1 MERAGTGNTLI
12 LSQICLMSVSSKN
25 KPVVDRLILILAQAK
40 NTAAAIADN
49 AIDDQ
54 DPIDD
59 ESIMMLSRDL
69 NSIKQYLHT
78 AYEPNFT
85 E

>member
-1 MERAGTGNTLI
+1 
-12 LSQICLMSVSSKN
+12 MSVSFKN

-40 NTAAAIADN
+40 YTAAAIADN
-49 AIDDQ
+49 AIDDNE
-54 DPIDD
+54 PLDD
-59 ESIMMLSRDL
+59 ESLMMISRDL
-69 NSIKQYLHT
+69 NSIKNYLHT

>member
-1 MERAGTGNTLI
+1 MA
-12 LSQICLMSVSSKN
+12 VSFKN

-54 DPIDD
+54 DPIDE
-59 ESIMMLSRDL
+59 ESLLMLSRDL
-69 NSIKQYLHT
+69 NSIKSYLHT
-78 AYEPNFT
+78 AYELNFA

>member
-1 MERAGTGNTLI
+1 
-12 LSQICLMSVSSKN
+12 MSVSFKN

-49 AIDDQ
+49 AIDDNE
-54 DPIDD
+54 PIDD
-59 ESIMMLSRDL
+59 DSLMMISRDL
-69 NSIKQYLHT
+69 NSIKNYLHT

-85 E
+85 D

>member
-1 MERAGTGNTLI
+1 LHGTDGNRERLNQ
-12 LSQICLMSVSSKN
+12 SHFCLMSVSPKN
-25 KPVVDRLILILAQAK
+25 EPVVDRLILILAQAK

-54 DPIDD
+54 IPIDD

-69 NSIKQYLHT
+69 NSIKNYLHT
-78 AYEPNFT
+78 SYELNK
-85 E
+85 

>member
-1 MERAGTGNTLI
+1 
-12 LSQICLMSVSSKN
+12 MSVSSKN

-40 NTAAAIADN
+40 YTAAAIADN
-49 AIDDQ
+49 AIDDNE
-54 DPIDD
+54 PIDD
-59 ESIMMLSRDL
+59 DSLMMISRDL
-69 NSIKQYLHT
+69 NSIKNYLHT

>member
-1 MERAGTGNTLI
+1 
-12 LSQICLMSVSSKN
+12 MSVSFKN

-40 NTAAAIADN
+40 YTAAAIADN
-49 AIDDQ
+49 ANDDNE
-54 DPIDD
+54 PIDD
-59 ESIMMLSRDL
+59 DSLMMISRDL
-69 NSIKQYLHT
+69 NSIKNYLHT

>member
-1 MERAGTGNTLI
+1 MT
-12 LSQICLMSVSSKN
+12 VSSKN

-69 NSIKQYLHT
+69 NSIKQYLQT

-85 E
+85 D

>member
-1 MERAGTGNTLI
+1 
-12 LSQICLMSVSSKN
+12 MSVSSKN
-25 KPVVDRLILILAQAK
+25 KPVVDRLILILAHAK

-59 ESIMMLSRDL
+59 
-69 NSIKQYLHT
+69 
-78 AYEPNFT
+78 
-85 E
+85 

>member
-1 MERAGTGNTLI
+1 
-12 LSQICLMSVSSKN
+12 MSVSSKN
-25 KPVVDRLILILAQAK
+25 KPVVDRLILLLAQAK
-40 NTAAAIADN
+40 YTAAAIADN

-69 NSIKQYLHT
+69 NSIKNYLHT
-78 AYEPNFT
+78 AYEINDLDKSAK
-85 E
+85 ERS

>member
-1 MERAGTGNTLI
+1 
-12 LSQICLMSVSSKN
+12 MSVSFKN
-25 KPVVDRLILILAQAK
+25 EPVVDRLILLLAQAK
-40 NTAAAIADN
+40 YTAAAIADN

-54 DPIDD
+54 VPIDD

-69 NSIKQYLHT
+69 NSIKNYLHT
-78 AYEPNFT
+78 AYEINDLDQSAK

>member
-1 MERAGTGNTLI
+1 
-12 LSQICLMSVSSKN
+12 MSVSKRQE
-25 KPVVDRLILILAQAK
+25 PVLDRMVLLLAQAK
-40 NTAAAIADN
+40 YTAAAIADN

-69 NSIKQYLHT
+69 NSIKNYLHT
-78 AYEPNFT
+78 AYEQKFN

>member
-1 MERAGTGNTLI
+1 MT
-12 LSQICLMSVSSKN
+12 VSSKN

-40 NTAAAIADN
+40 YTAAAIADN

-54 DPIDD
+54 QPIDD
-59 ESIMMLSRDL
+59 HSLMMLSRDL
-69 NSIKQYLHT
+69 NSIKSYLCT
-78 AYEPNFT
+78 AYDLKFT

>member
-1 MERAGTGNTLI
+1 
-12 LSQICLMSVSSKN
+12 MSVSLKN

-40 NTAAAIADN
+40 YTAAAIADN

-59 ESIMMLSRDL
+59 ESLMMLSRDI
-69 NSIKQYLHT
+69 NSIKNYLNT
-78 AYEPNFT
+78 AYELDK
-85 E
+85 

>member
-1 MERAGTGNTLI
+1 
-12 LSQICLMSVSSKN
+12 MSVSFKN
-25 KPVVDRLILILAQAK
+25 EPVVDRLILILAQAK

-69 NSIKQYLHT
+69 NAIKQYLHT
-78 AYEPNFT
+78 AYELNYT
-85 E
+85 D

>member
-1 MERAGTGNTLI
+1 
-12 LSQICLMSVSSKN
+12 MSVSFKN

-69 NSIKQYLHT
+69 NAIKQYLHT
-78 AYEPNFT
+78 AYELNYT
-85 E
+85 D

>member
-1 MERAGTGNTLI
+1 
-12 LSQICLMSVSSKN
+12 MSVSFKN

-69 NSIKQYLHT
+69 NAIKQYLHT

-85 E
+85 D